1 MKSKTDEKSNL
12 PTPGNIGNT
21 SLHSI
26 AQRWLV
32 MLSGKG
38 SDPYKKIG
46 HCKMS
51 NEQDSFQDVEVP
63 SISFCH
69 QSESPI
75 ALQQKKPL

>member
-1 MKSKTDEKSNL
+1 MESKTDEKSNL
-12 PTPGNIGNT
+12 PTPGNRGNT

-46 HCKMS
+46 PWMQYLIMQMS
-51 NEQDSFQDVEVP
+51 TVLKIKTFGIIFLDS
-63 SISFCH
+63 IRW
-69 QSESPI
+69 
-75 ALQQKKPL
+75 